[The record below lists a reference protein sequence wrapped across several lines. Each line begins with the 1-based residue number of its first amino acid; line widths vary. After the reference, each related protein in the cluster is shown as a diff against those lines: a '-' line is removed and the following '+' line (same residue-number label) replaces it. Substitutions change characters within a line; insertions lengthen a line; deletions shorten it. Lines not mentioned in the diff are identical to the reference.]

1 MDGADLELFER
12 SLRHATEE
20 HSGPALDAALEALGW
35 SDALVLDPRAA
46 ISILF
51 ELQGAANASS
61 SALDQVLL
69 QALDPGAATSSAVVL
84 PSAGRWGA
92 PGQLHG
98 DRVSVS
104 GLGTAALA
112 ARDSAVVVAESGDKQ
127 VVVVVGTSALTRRPV
142 SGVDPWLGLVQVTG
156 EAAPEEIGSGDWGAA
171 VALGRLALS
180 HEIVGASRK
189 MLDLARQHAL
199 ERIQFGTPIS
209 TFQAVRHRLADTLV
223 AIETA
228 DAMLDAAWLDRSP
241 PTAAMAKALAGRGAR
256 VAARHCQQVLA
267 GIGFT
272 TEHDF
277 HRYFRRTLVLDQLLG
292 DSRSLTKEL
301 GVELLASRQLP
312 PLLPLDAA
320 SI

>member
-20 HSGPALDAALEALGW
+20 HTGPALDAALEELGW
-35 SDALVLDPRAA
+35 SDALALDPRAA

-51 ELQGAANASS
+51 GLQGAANASS

-69 QALDPGAATSSAVVL
+69 QALDPGAVTSSAVVL
-84 PSAGRWGA
+84 PTAGRSDA
-92 PGQLHG
+92 PGRLHG

-112 ARDSAVVVAESGDKQ
+112 ARESAVVVTESGDTQ
-127 VVVVVGTSALTRRPV
+127 VVVVVGTAALTRRPV

-156 EAAPEEIGSGDWGAA
+156 EAAPGEIRSGDWGAA
-171 VALGRLALS
+171 VALGRLAIS

-241 PTAAMAKALAGRGAR
+241 QTAAMAKALAGRGAR

>member
-20 HSGPALDAALEALGW
+20 HTGPALDAALEELGW
-35 SDALVLDPRAA
+35 SDALALDPRAA

-51 ELQGAANASS
+51 GLQGAANASS
-61 SALDQVLL
+61 CALDQVLL
-69 QALDPGAATSSAVVL
+69 QALDPGTETRSAVVL
-84 PSAGRWGA
+84 PTAGRWDA
-92 PGQLHG
+92 PGRLHG
-98 DRVSVS
+98 DRVSVR
-104 GLGTAALA
+104 GLATAALA
-112 ARDSAVVVAESGDKQ
+112 ARESAVVAAESGDKQ
-127 VVVVVGTSALTRRPV
+127 VVVVVGATALERRPV
-142 SGVDPWLGLVQVTG
+142 SGVDPWLGLVEVSG
-156 EAAPEEIGSGDWGAA
+156 EAAPKEIGSGEWGAA
-171 VALGRLALS
+171 VALGRLAIS

-241 PTAAMAKALAGRGAR
+241 QTAAMAKALAGRGAR

>member
-112 ARDSAVVVAESGDKQ
+112 ARDSAVVVAESGDKR

-241 PTAAMAKALAGRGAR
+241 QTAAMAKALAGRGAR

>member
-20 HSGPALDAALEALGW
+20 HSGPALDAALEELGW

-51 ELQGAANASS
+51 GLQGAVNASS

-69 QALDPGAATSSAVVL
+69 QVLVPDAATSSAVVL
-84 PSAGRWGA
+84 PTAGRWDA

-104 GLGTAALA
+104 GLGTGALA

-127 VVVVVGTSALTRRPV
+127 VVVVVGTSSLTRRPV

-156 EAAPEEIGSGDWGAA
+156 EATPEEIGSGDWGAA

-241 PTAAMAKALAGRGAR
+241 QTAAMAKALAGRGAR

-312 PLLPLDAA
+312 PLLPLDTA

>member
-241 PTAAMAKALAGRGAR
+241 QTAAMAKALAGRGAR